1 MDKYTLLTRS
11 SRRNTENPAKFI
23 QRRQIKICKRQDDH
37 EERNKI
43 NVRQQRKL
51 DQQAMLFIF
60 VFSFFFV
67 VVVVAVCCFSFL
79 LRLLRNCFGI
89 FFQDLLPRS
98 RFDQQLFRYGSF
110 VEKYYQ
116 NYVKMMEKTEKN
128 V

>member
-37 EERNKI
+37 EEKNKI

-60 VFSFFFV
+60 VFSFFFLLLLLLLF
-67 VVVVAVCCFSFL
+67 VAFHSFYDYFAIAL
-79 LRLLRNCFGI
+79 EFFFKI
-89 FFQDLLPRS
+89 FFQDLALTNN
-98 RFDQQLFRYGSF
+98 FF
-110 VEKYYQ
+110 V
-116 NYVKMMEKTEKN
+116 TALLSKN
-128 V
+128 IIRIMLK